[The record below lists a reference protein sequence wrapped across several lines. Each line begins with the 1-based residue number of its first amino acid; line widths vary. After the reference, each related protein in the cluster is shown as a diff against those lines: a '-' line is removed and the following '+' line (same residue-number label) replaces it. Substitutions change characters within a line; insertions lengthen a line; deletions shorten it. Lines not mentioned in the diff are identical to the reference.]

1 MPTPNLI
8 SKQRK
13 CWTSSLI
20 PRPSI
25 LSCYSRT
32 IGYGRDPEKV
42 LEALLE
48 GTAMSEEELE
58 CDLRVKEELERKYSD
73 GAAGNEVEYRVVQ
86 RRMSRLISPGIE
98 WARKTQGLSSLPS
111 VNTLAETDNFE
122 IQRDPSRSHLYRRD
136 ES

>member
-1 MPTPNLI
+1 VLDILPD
-8 SKQRK
+8 
-13 CWTSSLI
+13 TSPEYIKLLLAHD
-20 PRPSI
+20 R
-25 LSCYSRT
+25 
-32 IGYGRDPEKV
+32 YGRDPEKV

-86 RRMSRLISPGIE
+86 QRMSRLISPGIE

-111 VNTLAETDNFE
+111 VNTLAETYNFE
-122 IQRDPSRSHLYRRD
+122 IQRDPS
-136 ES
+136 